1 LWEWLVTDWWE
12 WLLAALSSG
21 DPERVTSALA
31 AIIAIGGVLLGL
43 VMPKPWRWR
52 SARQAQREHRAYT
65 EHVISQTV
73 QQVLAAQGG
82 TPMPGQAEAVGSA
95 IRSAEADAE
104 AGDPRMKKA
113 LSLLE
118 KGAIQAAA
126 PLFRDVAEAKM
137 TEALVSGKEAAKA
150 WRHLGAIA
158 GFGDPKTALE
168 AYEKAAQLDPD
179 DAATFMWLGRLLLQ
193 SGHLDQ
199 AQEAAQKALSQA
211 RDDDQEAKY
220 WANFVLGDIAL
231 ERGRGGAAKQFYH
244 RAQNNILKQ
253 CAADPQNLTWQ
264 RDLAVSY
271 ERIGDRYAA
280 QGKPDEA
287 EKAHNE
293 ALTITKRLTDAD
305 PQNLTWQRD
314 LAVSYN
320 RIGTLY
326 AAQGKPDEAEKAFH
340 QALTITKRLTKAD
353 PQNLTWQRDL
363 AFSYSQIGDRY
374 AAQGKP
380 KKAEANLRAANE
392 CWAKIADMDQSNAF
406 PEAITRRD
414 AALQRAEAIKK
425 DQQT

>member
-1 LWEWLVTDWWE
+1 LWEWLVTDLWE

-31 AIIAIGGVLLGL
+31 AIIAIGGVLGL
-43 VMPKPWRWR
+43 VMTPLIMLWRWR
-52 SARQAQREHRAYT
+52 SARQAQREHRAHT

-158 GFGDPKTALE
+158 GFGDPKIALE

-179 DAATFMWLGRLLLQ
+179 DAATFMWLGRLLLR

-211 RDDDQEAKY
+211 RDDDQKAKY

-231 ERGRGGAAKQFYH
+231 ARGRGGAAKQFYH
-244 RAQNNILKQ
+244 RAQDKILKQ
-253 CAADPQNLTWQ
+253 CAADPQNLTWQRDLAVSYDRIGTLYAAQGKPDEAEKAYDQVLTITKRLTDADPQNLGWQ

-287 EKAHNE
+287 
-293 ALTITKRLTDAD
+293 
-305 PQNLTWQRD
+305 
-314 LAVSYN
+314 
-320 RIGTLY
+320 
-326 AAQGKPDEAEKAFH
+326 
-340 QALTITKRLTKAD
+340 
-353 PQNLTWQRDL
+353 
-363 AFSYSQIGDRY
+363 
-374 AAQGKP
+374 
-380 KKAEANLRAANE
+380 KKAEANLRAASE
-392 CWAKIADMDQSNAF
+392 CWAKIVDLDQSNAF
-406 PEAITRRD
+406 PEAIKWRD
-414 AALQRAEAIKK
+414 AALQRADQLAEAIKK